1 MGRNRTKAEQLDRAT
16 NTKTGE
22 VATVMS
28 VHTETTPKGSPPNYG
43 VMLDTGPRRIHVWK
57 GADVEVTFRSG
68 ARKCHRCGEAD
79 HDVVHCLYGDVG
91 AHLTTEGRKAIEA
104 LGLDPRRIPGAV
116 DAPDEY
122 DGIRYW
128 FTSHAEG
135 RAKMRRRVCEY
146 DGHEDKDTCGCGEVR
161 A

>member
-22 VATVMS
+22 VATVMT
-28 VHTETTPKGSPPNYG
+28 VHTETTPKGAPPNYS
-43 VMLDTGPRRIHVWK
+43 VMLDTGPRRTHIWR
-57 GADVEVTFRSG
+57 GENVEWTARSG
-68 ARKCHRCGEAD
+68 PRKCYRCGETD
-79 HDVVHCLYGDVG
+79 HTVVTCCYGDCG
-91 AHLTTEGRKAIEA
+91 SHLTAEGRKAIEA

-128 FTSHAEG
+128 FDHAREG
-135 RAKMRRRVCEY
+135 RAKMRRRVCEH